1 MRSSFPAA
9 RLKSAGSI
17 PPRSARSQ
25 SARHTGGNGT
35 MAISRD
41 VGDCLAFEGAPA
53 ATRDGKR
60 PSKRRWS
67 RSCLRRR
74 CGPDLFGIPEIIPL
88 EHSQNHCESGTI
100 CPTGKLGQDRATSNL
115 NGYGRA
121 YYAFLDSE
129 RQGPGAQS
137 YADSNCG
144 PRQNGNQRWNH
155 QLGNS
160 LGYWAPCQAVLT
172 RAPASFRWNF
182 GNGDGSH
189 E

>member
-1 MRSSFPAA
+1 MHQWIGSPYLARPSTATPNSLLSIEGANMRSSFPAA
-9 RLKSAGSI
+9 RLKSAGWI
-17 PPRSARSQ
+17 LPRSARSQ

-60 PSKRRWS
+60 PSKRRWA

-74 CGPDLFGIPEIIPL
+74 RGPDLFGISEIIPL
-88 EHSQNHCESGTI
+88 EDSQNHCESGTI

-121 YYAFLDSE
+121 YYAFLESE

-137 YADSNCG
+137 
-144 PRQNGNQRWNH
+144 
-155 QLGNS
+155 
-160 LGYWAPCQAVLT
+160 
-172 RAPASFRWNF
+172 
-182 GNGDGSH
+182 
-189 E
+189 